1 MKLLSKVNE
10 IGIFQPV
17 KFYIYI
23 YIYIRIIADEE
34 QKSDQDIVTEVK
46 IKTGEDI
53 EPSDVEMVEHIAQA
67 IGENKALNLVESD
80 LELISLISDSKSEK
94 EAKKGGFP
102 VKNQDHTPDISQKEA
117 EFLSEVVNIFGTH
130 VAPGK

>member
-1 MKLLSKVNE
+1 M
-10 IGIFQPV
+10 
-17 KFYIYI
+17 
-23 YIYIRIIADEE
+23 
-34 QKSDQDIVTEVK
+34 K

-94 EAKKGGFP
+94 KEVKKGGFP

>member
-1 MKLLSKVNE
+1 M
-10 IGIFQPV
+10 
-17 KFYIYI
+17 
-23 YIYIRIIADEE
+23 
-34 QKSDQDIVTEVK
+34 K

-94 EAKKGGFP
+94 KEVMKRHPEKIFR
-102 VKNQDHTPDISQKEA
+102 QK
-117 EFLSEVVNIFGTH
+117 
-130 VAPGK
+130 

>member
-1 MKLLSKVNE
+1 MKLEFSSQQNF
-10 IGIFQPV
+10 IFTS
-17 KFYIYI
+17 
-23 YIYIRIIADEE
+23 IYIRIIADEE

-94 EAKKGGFP
+94 KEAKKGGFP